1 LIAIVGKKRKKDMRT
16 LILMLVFGFGLFS
29 GRFAADGQAQGQ
41 VTLGWNAS
49 SSSAVA
55 GYYLVWG
62 TNSGVYFATNI
73 CPAPQTTGTIS
84 NLANG
89 KMYYIN
95 VAAFAS
101 NGQMSPFSGEITYG
115 SNAPPAV
122 TNQTASPPPPPP
134 PPLPPGLGAPGGSP
148 PPPGSPGGGAGA
160 GGGSSSGAGS
170 SAAASSTNITQA
182 QIWGIPPV
190 LNLTVSNGEPNLN
203 IGGTVGATVMVQ
215 STTNLAASFSWT
227 TITNVA
233 LTNIAPME
241 TNAVPG
247 QPQDAI
253 DLAYVPAAQIAPLPA
268 ATSSAQMQFFRVVM
282 PYDYIILA
290 GSVLPPKG
298 YSARLILINM
308 PGLNDDACYVSQSG
322 SFIHYNQ
329 TNCALQLEGSG
340 STIRQIASTL
350 AGSLNLDWTTASE
363 FIYSNGMGQIL
374 ATVVEADPASSDPV
388 AGTTPVSTIA
398 INF

>member
-1 LIAIVGKKRKKDMRT
+1 MRT
-16 LILMLVFGFGLFS
+16 LILMLVLGFGLFS
-29 GRFAADGQAQGQ
+29 SRFATDGQAQVQ
-41 VTLGWNAS
+41 VTLSWNAS
-49 SSSAVA
+49 TNANVA

-62 TNSGVYFATNI
+62 TNSGVYFATNTYSV
-73 CPAPQTTGTIS
+73 AQTSGTIN
-84 NLANG
+84 NLAYSIL
-89 KMYYIN
+89 YYIN
-95 VAAFAS
+95 LAAFAS
-101 NGQMSPFSGEITYG
+101 NGQVSPFAGEITFS
-115 SNAPPAV
+115 SNAPPA
-122 TNQTASPPPPPP
+122 A
-134 PPLPPGLGAPGGSP
+134 GSP
-148 PPPGSPGGGAGA
+148 PPLLPGPGTAAGSTAPPGSSGSSASTA
-160 GGGSSSGAGS
+160 GSSSS

-182 QIWGIPPV
+182 QIWGVPPV
-190 LNLTVSNGEPNLN
+190 LNLTVSNGQPNLN

-241 TNAVPG
+241 TNAVSG

-253 DLAYVPAAQIAPLPA
+253 DLAYVPAAQITPLPA
-268 ATSSAQMQFFRVVM
+268 TMSSAQAQFFRVVM

-290 GSVLPPKG
+290 GSVLPGKG
-298 YSARLILINM
+298 YPSRLIVVNM
-308 PGLNDDACYVSQSG
+308 PGLNDDACYVSQAG

-329 TNCALQLEGSG
+329 TNSALQLQGSG
-340 STIRQIASTL
+340 STIRQIATTL

-374 ATVVEADPASSDPV
+374 ATVVETEPASSDPV
-388 AGTTPVSTIA
+388 AGTTPTSAIA

>member
-1 LIAIVGKKRKKDMRT
+1 MRT
-16 LILMLVFGFGLFS
+16 LILILVLGFGLFS
-29 GRFAADGQAQGQ
+29 SRFAADGQAQVQ
-41 VTLGWNAS
+41 VTLSWNAS
-49 SSSAVA
+49 PNTNVA
-55 GYYLVWG
+55 GYDLAWG
-62 TNSGVYFATNI
+62 TNSGVYFATNTY
-73 CPAPQTTGTIS
+73 PASQTSGTIS
-84 NLANG
+84 NLAYNTL
-89 KMYYIN
+89 YYIAA
-95 VAAFAS
+95 AAFAS
-101 NGQMSPFSGEITYG
+101 NGQVSPFCSEVTFS
-115 SNAPPAV
+115 SNAPPAA
-122 TNQTASPPPPPP
+122 TNEAASSPPPPPP
-134 PPLPPGLGAPGGSP
+134 PGRGRA
-148 PPPGSPGGGAGA
+148 GGGAPPPSSVGAGVNA
-160 GGGSSSGAGS
+160 GGGASPSA
-170 SAAASSTNITQA
+170 SAAASSTNVTQA

-190 LNLTVSNGEPNLN
+190 LNLTVSNGQPNLN

-215 STTNLAASFSWT
+215 STTNPGAPFSWT

-241 TNAVPG
+241 SNAVPG

-253 DLAYVPAAQIAPLPA
+253 DLAYVPAAQTAPLPT

-290 GSVLPPKG
+290 GSVLPGQG
-298 YSARLILINM
+298 YPARLIMVNM

-329 TNCALQLEGSG
+329 TNSALQLEGSG
-340 STIRQIASTL
+340 STIRQIATTL

-388 AGTTPVSTIA
+388 AGTTPSSSIA

>member
-1 LIAIVGKKRKKDMRT
+1 VSLIAIVGKKREKDMRT
-16 LILMLVFGFGLFS
+16 LILMLVLGFGLFS
-29 GRFAADGQAQGQ
+29 SRFATDGQAQVQ
-41 VTLGWNAS
+41 VTLSWNAS
-49 SSSAVA
+49 TNANVA

-62 TNSGVYFATNI
+62 TNSGVYFATNTYSV
-73 CPAPQTTGTIS
+73 AQTSGTIN
-84 NLANG
+84 NLAYSIL
-89 KMYYIN
+89 YYIN
-95 VAAFAS
+95 LAAFAS
-101 NGQMSPFSGEITYG
+101 NGQVSPFAGEITFS
-115 SNAPPAV
+115 SNAPPA
-122 TNQTASPPPPPP
+122 A
-134 PPLPPGLGAPGGSP
+134 GSP
-148 PPPGSPGGGAGA
+148 PPLLPGPGTAAGSTAPPGSSGSSASTA
-160 GGGSSSGAGS
+160 GSSSS

-182 QIWGIPPV
+182 QIWGVPPV
-190 LNLTVSNGEPNLN
+190 LNLTVSNGQPNLN

-241 TNAVPG
+241 TNAVSG

-253 DLAYVPAAQIAPLPA
+253 DLAYVPAAQITPLPA
-268 ATSSAQMQFFRVVM
+268 TMSSAQAQFFRVVM

-290 GSVLPPKG
+290 GSVLPGKG
-298 YSARLILINM
+298 YPSRLIVVNM
-308 PGLNDDACYVSQSG
+308 PGLNDDACYVSQAG

-329 TNCALQLEGSG
+329 TNSALQLQGSG
-340 STIRQIASTL
+340 STIRQIATTL

-374 ATVVEADPASSDPV
+374 ATVVETEPASSDPV
-388 AGTTPVSTIA
+388 AGTTPTSAIA